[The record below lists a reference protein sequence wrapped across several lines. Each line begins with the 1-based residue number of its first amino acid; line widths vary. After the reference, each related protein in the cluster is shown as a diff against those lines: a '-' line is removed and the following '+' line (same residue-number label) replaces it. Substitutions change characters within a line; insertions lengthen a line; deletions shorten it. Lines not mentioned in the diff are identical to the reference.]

1 MFCLRQQITC
11 RFGNVDLFSAA
22 LLFPSA
28 AMPPRYRKILPKILS
43 AKAEADVPFV
53 RKIAISET
61 AVTPQGYSK
70 AAIYGCQGALL
81 KRNSFKA
88 PFICTNAR
96 PLENPLY
103 MLYNTTEFKAHCMC
117 LEFNSN
123 TEEQKMFC
131 PNCGN
136 HILDANASFCP
147 NCGARLNSFT
157 QGNDQSSAQQDF
169 QQDSQQDF
177 QQDSQQ
183 NSQQN
188 FQQDSQQNSQQDS
201 QQSWYNQFNYTPPQQ
216 DCTPCAPSANYNG
229 LSIAGFSL
237 SCAAIIFNF
246 LFGLPGIVGLILSIV
261 GLCQCNKRS
270 EKGRGLAIA
279 GIVIG
284 AVLTLLMIFVYAGL
298 ILAFDNPW
306 NSGPRYY

>member
-1 MFCLRQQITC
+1 
-11 RFGNVDLFSAA
+11 
-22 LLFPSA
+22 
-28 AMPPRYRKILPKILS
+28 
-43 AKAEADVPFV
+43 
-53 RKIAISET
+53 
-61 AVTPQGYSK
+61 
-70 AAIYGCQGALL
+70 
-81 KRNSFKA
+81 
-88 PFICTNAR
+88 
-96 PLENPLY
+96 
-103 MLYNTTEFKAHCMC
+103 
-117 LEFNSN
+117 
-123 TEEQKMFC
+123 MFC

-136 HILDANASFCP
+136 RILDANASFCP
-147 NCGARLNSFT
+147 NCGAQLNSFT
-157 QGNDQSSAQQDF
+157 QGNDQSSAQQDSQQNSQQNF

-183 NSQQN
+183 NSQQDSQQD
-188 FQQDSQQNSQQDS
+188 FQQDSQQNS

-237 SCAAIIFNF
+237 SCAAIISNIL
-246 LFGLPGIVGLILSIV
+246 LFGLPGVVGLILSIV

-279 GIVIG
+279 GIAIG

-298 ILAFDNPW
+298 ILAFDNGW

>member
-1 MFCLRQQITC
+1 
-11 RFGNVDLFSAA
+11 
-22 LLFPSA
+22 
-28 AMPPRYRKILPKILS
+28 
-43 AKAEADVPFV
+43 
-53 RKIAISET
+53 
-61 AVTPQGYSK
+61 
-70 AAIYGCQGALL
+70 
-81 KRNSFKA
+81 
-88 PFICTNAR
+88 
-96 PLENPLY
+96 
-103 MLYNTTEFKAHCMC
+103 
-117 LEFNSN
+117 
-123 TEEQKMFC
+123 MFC

-147 NCGARLNSFT
+147 NCGAQLNSFT

-169 QQDSQQDF
+169 QQDSQQGSQQDFQQNSQQNSQQDFQQDSQQNSQQDF

-188 FQQDSQQNSQQDS
+188 S

-216 DCTPCAPSANYNG
+216 DCTPCAPSSNYNG

-237 SCAAIIFNF
+237 SCAALLSSIFLFGLF
-246 LFGLPGIVGLILSIV
+246 LFGLPGVVGLILSIV

-284 AVLTLLMIFVYAGL
+284 AVLTLLMILTYAGL
-298 ILAFDNPW
+298 ILAFDNAFDNAW

>member
-1 MFCLRQQITC
+1 
-11 RFGNVDLFSAA
+11 
-22 LLFPSA
+22 
-28 AMPPRYRKILPKILS
+28 
-43 AKAEADVPFV
+43 
-53 RKIAISET
+53 
-61 AVTPQGYSK
+61 
-70 AAIYGCQGALL
+70 
-81 KRNSFKA
+81 
-88 PFICTNAR
+88 
-96 PLENPLY
+96 
-103 MLYNTTEFKAHCMC
+103 
-117 LEFNSN
+117 
-123 TEEQKMFC
+123 MFC

-136 HILDANASFCP
+136 RILDANASFCP
-147 NCGARLNSFT
+147 NCGAELNSFT
-157 QGNDQSSAQQDF
+157 HGNDQSSAQQDF
-169 QQDSQQDF
+169 QQDSQQNSQQGSQQDF

-188 FQQDSQQNSQQDS
+188 SQQDFQQNSQQNSQQDS

-237 SCAAIIFNF
+237 SCAAIISNIL

-279 GIVIG
+279 GIAIG

-298 ILAFDNPW
+298 ILAFDNALDNPW

>member
-1 MFCLRQQITC
+1 
-11 RFGNVDLFSAA
+11 
-22 LLFPSA
+22 
-28 AMPPRYRKILPKILS
+28 
-43 AKAEADVPFV
+43 
-53 RKIAISET
+53 
-61 AVTPQGYSK
+61 
-70 AAIYGCQGALL
+70 
-81 KRNSFKA
+81 
-88 PFICTNAR
+88 
-96 PLENPLY
+96 
-103 MLYNTTEFKAHCMC
+103 
-117 LEFNSN
+117 
-123 TEEQKMFC
+123 MFC

-136 HILDANASFCP
+136 RILDANASFCP
-147 NCGARLNSFT
+147 NCGAQLNSFT

-169 QQDSQQDF
+169 QQDSQQGSQQDF

-188 FQQDSQQNSQQDS
+188 SQQDFQQNSQQNSQQDS

-237 SCAAIIFNF
+237 SCAAIISNIL

-279 GIVIG
+279 GIAIG

-298 ILAFDNPW
+298 ILAFDNALDNPW

>member
-1 MFCLRQQITC
+1 
-11 RFGNVDLFSAA
+11 
-22 LLFPSA
+22 
-28 AMPPRYRKILPKILS
+28 
-43 AKAEADVPFV
+43 
-53 RKIAISET
+53 
-61 AVTPQGYSK
+61 
-70 AAIYGCQGALL
+70 
-81 KRNSFKA
+81 
-88 PFICTNAR
+88 
-96 PLENPLY
+96 
-103 MLYNTTEFKAHCMC
+103 
-117 LEFNSN
+117 
-123 TEEQKMFC
+123 MFC

-147 NCGARLNSFT
+147 NCGAQLNSFT
-157 QGNDQSSAQQDF
+157 QGNDQSSAQQDSQQDF
-169 QQDSQQDF
+169 QQGSQQDSQQDF
-177 QQDSQQ
+177 QQD
-183 NSQQN
+183 
-188 FQQDSQQNSQQDS
+188 FQQDSQQNS

-237 SCAAIIFNF
+237 SCAAIISNIL

-284 AVLTLLMIFVYAGL
+284 AVLTLLMILTYAGL
-298 ILAFDNPW
+298 ILAFDNAFDNAW

>member
-1 MFCLRQQITC
+1 
-11 RFGNVDLFSAA
+11 
-22 LLFPSA
+22 
-28 AMPPRYRKILPKILS
+28 
-43 AKAEADVPFV
+43 
-53 RKIAISET
+53 
-61 AVTPQGYSK
+61 
-70 AAIYGCQGALL
+70 
-81 KRNSFKA
+81 
-88 PFICTNAR
+88 
-96 PLENPLY
+96 
-103 MLYNTTEFKAHCMC
+103 
-117 LEFNSN
+117 
-123 TEEQKMFC
+123 MFC

-147 NCGARLNSFT
+147 NCGAQLNSFT
-157 QGNDQSSAQQDF
+157 RGNDQSSAQQDSQQDF
-169 QQDSQQDF
+169 QQDLQQDSQQGSQQDFQQNSQQNSQQDF

-183 NSQQN
+183 NSQQD
-188 FQQDSQQNSQQDS
+188 FQQDSQQDSQQNSQQDS

-279 GIVIG
+279 GIAIG

>member
-1 MFCLRQQITC
+1 
-11 RFGNVDLFSAA
+11 
-22 LLFPSA
+22 
-28 AMPPRYRKILPKILS
+28 
-43 AKAEADVPFV
+43 
-53 RKIAISET
+53 
-61 AVTPQGYSK
+61 
-70 AAIYGCQGALL
+70 
-81 KRNSFKA
+81 
-88 PFICTNAR
+88 
-96 PLENPLY
+96 
-103 MLYNTTEFKAHCMC
+103 
-117 LEFNSN
+117 
-123 TEEQKMFC
+123 MFC

-147 NCGARLNSFT
+147 NCGAQLNSFT
-157 QGNDQSSAQQDF
+157 RGNDQSSAQQDF

-177 QQDSQQ
+177 QQNSQQ
-183 NSQQN
+183 DFQQDSQQN
-188 FQQDSQQNSQQDS
+188 FQQDSQQNSQQNSQQDS

-237 SCAAIIFNF
+237 SCAAIISNIL

-279 GIVIG
+279 GIAIG

-298 ILAFDNPW
+298 ILAFDNVLDNVLDNVW
-306 NSGPRYY
+306 NSGLRYY

>member
-1 MFCLRQQITC
+1 
-11 RFGNVDLFSAA
+11 
-22 LLFPSA
+22 
-28 AMPPRYRKILPKILS
+28 
-43 AKAEADVPFV
+43 
-53 RKIAISET
+53 
-61 AVTPQGYSK
+61 
-70 AAIYGCQGALL
+70 
-81 KRNSFKA
+81 
-88 PFICTNAR
+88 
-96 PLENPLY
+96 
-103 MLYNTTEFKAHCMC
+103 
-117 LEFNSN
+117 
-123 TEEQKMFC
+123 MFC

-147 NCGARLNSFT
+147 NCGAQLNSFT

-169 QQDSQQDF
+169 QQNSQQGSQQDF

-188 FQQDSQQNSQQDS
+188 SQQDSQQNSQQDS

-237 SCAAIIFNF
+237 SCAALLSSIFLFGLF
-246 LFGLPGIVGLILSIV
+246 LFGLPGVVGLILSIV

-279 GIVIG
+279 GIAIG

-298 ILAFDNPW
+298 ILAFDNVLDNGW

>member
-1 MFCLRQQITC
+1 M
-11 RFGNVDLFSAA
+11 
-22 LLFPSA
+22 
-28 AMPPRYRKILPKILS
+28 
-43 AKAEADVPFV
+43 
-53 RKIAISET
+53 
-61 AVTPQGYSK
+61 
-70 AAIYGCQGALL
+70 
-81 KRNSFKA
+81 
-88 PFICTNAR
+88 
-96 PLENPLY
+96 
-103 MLYNTTEFKAHCMC
+103 
-117 LEFNSN
+117 
-123 TEEQKMFC
+123 
-131 PNCGN
+131 
-136 HILDANASFCP
+136 
-147 NCGARLNSFT
+147 NSFT
-157 QGNDQSSAQQDF
+157 QGNDQSSAQQDFQQDSQQNSQQDSQQDF

-246 LFGLPGIVGLILSIV
+246 FFGLPGIVGLILSII

-284 AVLTLLMIFVYAGL
+284 AVLTLLMILTYAGL
-298 ILAFDNPW
+298 I
-306 NSGPRYY
+306 RQRV

>member
-1 MFCLRQQITC
+1 
-11 RFGNVDLFSAA
+11 
-22 LLFPSA
+22 
-28 AMPPRYRKILPKILS
+28 
-43 AKAEADVPFV
+43 
-53 RKIAISET
+53 
-61 AVTPQGYSK
+61 
-70 AAIYGCQGALL
+70 
-81 KRNSFKA
+81 
-88 PFICTNAR
+88 
-96 PLENPLY
+96 
-103 MLYNTTEFKAHCMC
+103 
-117 LEFNSN
+117 
-123 TEEQKMFC
+123 MFC

-147 NCGARLNSFT
+147 NCGAQLNSFT
-157 QGNDQSSAQQDF
+157 RGNDQSSAQQDSQQNSQQDF
-169 QQDSQQDF
+169 QQGSQQDF

-183 NSQQN
+183 NSQQD

-237 SCAAIIFNF
+237 SCAAIISNIL
-246 LFGLPGIVGLILSIV
+246 LFGLPGVVGLILSIV

-279 GIVIG
+279 GIAIG

-298 ILAFDNPW
+298 ILAFDNGW

>member
-1 MFCLRQQITC
+1 
-11 RFGNVDLFSAA
+11 
-22 LLFPSA
+22 
-28 AMPPRYRKILPKILS
+28 
-43 AKAEADVPFV
+43 
-53 RKIAISET
+53 
-61 AVTPQGYSK
+61 
-70 AAIYGCQGALL
+70 
-81 KRNSFKA
+81 
-88 PFICTNAR
+88 
-96 PLENPLY
+96 
-103 MLYNTTEFKAHCMC
+103 
-117 LEFNSN
+117 
-123 TEEQKMFC
+123 MFC

-147 NCGARLNSFT
+147 NCGAQLNSFT

-169 QQDSQQDF
+169 QQ
-177 QQDSQQ
+177 

-188 FQQDSQQNSQQDS
+188 FQQDSQQDFQQDFQQNSQQDSQQDFQQDSQQDS

-237 SCAAIIFNF
+237 SCAAIISNIL
-246 LFGLPGIVGLILSIV
+246 LFGLPGVVGLILSIV

-279 GIVIG
+279 GIAIG

-298 ILAFDNPW
+298 ILAFDNGW

>member
-1 MFCLRQQITC
+1 
-11 RFGNVDLFSAA
+11 
-22 LLFPSA
+22 
-28 AMPPRYRKILPKILS
+28 
-43 AKAEADVPFV
+43 
-53 RKIAISET
+53 
-61 AVTPQGYSK
+61 
-70 AAIYGCQGALL
+70 
-81 KRNSFKA
+81 
-88 PFICTNAR
+88 
-96 PLENPLY
+96 
-103 MLYNTTEFKAHCMC
+103 
-117 LEFNSN
+117 
-123 TEEQKMFC
+123 MFC

-147 NCGARLNSFT
+147 NCGAKLNSFT
-157 QGNDQSSAQQDF
+157 QGIDQSSAQQDF
-169 QQDSQQDF
+169 QQDSQQNSQQDFQQNSQQDFQQDSQQDFQQDF

-188 FQQDSQQNSQQDS
+188 SQQDSQQNS

-237 SCAAIIFNF
+237 SCAAIISNIL

-284 AVLTLLMIFVYAGL
+284 AVLTLLMILTYAGL
-298 ILAFDNPW
+298 ILAFDNAFDNAW

>member
-1 MFCLRQQITC
+1 
-11 RFGNVDLFSAA
+11 
-22 LLFPSA
+22 
-28 AMPPRYRKILPKILS
+28 
-43 AKAEADVPFV
+43 
-53 RKIAISET
+53 
-61 AVTPQGYSK
+61 
-70 AAIYGCQGALL
+70 
-81 KRNSFKA
+81 
-88 PFICTNAR
+88 
-96 PLENPLY
+96 
-103 MLYNTTEFKAHCMC
+103 
-117 LEFNSN
+117 
-123 TEEQKMFC
+123 MFC

-147 NCGARLNSFT
+147 NCGAKLNSFT
-157 QGNDQSSAQQDF
+157 QGIDQSSAQQDF
-169 QQDSQQDF
+169 QQDSQQHSQQDLQQDSQQDF

-183 NSQQN
+183 P
-188 FQQDSQQNSQQDS
+188 
-201 QQSWYNQFNYTPPQQ
+201 PPQQ

-237 SCAAIIFNF
+237 SCAAIISNIL

-298 ILAFDNPW
+298 ILAFDNGW

>member
-1 MFCLRQQITC
+1 
-11 RFGNVDLFSAA
+11 
-22 LLFPSA
+22 
-28 AMPPRYRKILPKILS
+28 
-43 AKAEADVPFV
+43 
-53 RKIAISET
+53 
-61 AVTPQGYSK
+61 
-70 AAIYGCQGALL
+70 
-81 KRNSFKA
+81 
-88 PFICTNAR
+88 
-96 PLENPLY
+96 
-103 MLYNTTEFKAHCMC
+103 
-117 LEFNSN
+117 
-123 TEEQKMFC
+123 MFC

-136 HILDANASFCP
+136 RILDANASFCP
-147 NCGARLNSFT
+147 NCGAQLNSFT

-169 QQDSQQDF
+169 QQDSQQGS
-177 QQDSQQ
+177 QQGFQQ
-183 NSQQN
+183 NSQQD
-188 FQQDSQQNSQQDS
+188 FQRDSQQDSQQNSQQDS
-201 QQSWYNQFNYTPPQQ
+201 QQSWYNHFNYTPPQQ

-284 AVLTLLMIFVYAGL
+284 AVRTLLMIFVYAVL
-298 ILAFDNPW
+298 IRAFDNPW

>member
-1 MFCLRQQITC
+1 
-11 RFGNVDLFSAA
+11 
-22 LLFPSA
+22 
-28 AMPPRYRKILPKILS
+28 
-43 AKAEADVPFV
+43 
-53 RKIAISET
+53 
-61 AVTPQGYSK
+61 
-70 AAIYGCQGALL
+70 
-81 KRNSFKA
+81 
-88 PFICTNAR
+88 
-96 PLENPLY
+96 
-103 MLYNTTEFKAHCMC
+103 
-117 LEFNSN
+117 
-123 TEEQKMFC
+123 MFC

-136 HILDANASFCP
+136 RILDANASFCP
-147 NCGARLNSFT
+147 NCGAQLNSFT
-157 QGNDQSSAQQDF
+157 QGIDQSSAQQDSQQNSQQDF
-169 QQDSQQDF
+169 QQDSQQDSQQDFQQGSQQDSQQDFQQGSQQNSQQDF

-188 FQQDSQQNSQQDS
+188 S

>member
-1 MFCLRQQITC
+1 
-11 RFGNVDLFSAA
+11 
-22 LLFPSA
+22 
-28 AMPPRYRKILPKILS
+28 
-43 AKAEADVPFV
+43 
-53 RKIAISET
+53 
-61 AVTPQGYSK
+61 
-70 AAIYGCQGALL
+70 
-81 KRNSFKA
+81 
-88 PFICTNAR
+88 
-96 PLENPLY
+96 
-103 MLYNTTEFKAHCMC
+103 
-117 LEFNSN
+117 
-123 TEEQKMFC
+123 MFC

-136 HILDANASFCP
+136 HILDANASFYP
-147 NCGARLNSFT
+147 NCGAKLNSFT
-157 QGNDQSSAQQDF
+157 QGIDQSSAQQDF
-169 QQDSQQDF
+169 QQDSQQDSQQDF

-188 FQQDSQQNSQQDS
+188 SQQDSQQNSQQDSQQNS

-237 SCAAIIFNF
+237 SCAAIISNIL

-284 AVLTLLMIFVYAGL
+284 AVLTLLMILTYAGL
-298 ILAFDNPW
+298 ILAFDNAFDNAW

>member
-183 NSQQN
+183 NSQQ
-188 FQQDSQQNSQQDS
+188 DS

>member
-1 MFCLRQQITC
+1 
-11 RFGNVDLFSAA
+11 
-22 LLFPSA
+22 
-28 AMPPRYRKILPKILS
+28 
-43 AKAEADVPFV
+43 
-53 RKIAISET
+53 
-61 AVTPQGYSK
+61 
-70 AAIYGCQGALL
+70 
-81 KRNSFKA
+81 
-88 PFICTNAR
+88 
-96 PLENPLY
+96 
-103 MLYNTTEFKAHCMC
+103 
-117 LEFNSN
+117 
-123 TEEQKMFC
+123 MFC

-147 NCGARLNSFT
+147 NCGAQLNSFT
-157 QGNDQSSAQQDF
+157 QGNDQSSAQQDSQQNSQQGF
-169 QQDSQQDF
+169 QQDSQQDSQPNSQQAS

-183 NSQQN
+183 NS
-188 FQQDSQQNSQQDS
+188 QQDSQQNSQQDS

-237 SCAAIIFNF
+237 SCAAIISNIL

-279 GIVIG
+279 GIAIG

-298 ILAFDNPW
+298 ILAFDNVLDNGW

>member
-1 MFCLRQQITC
+1 
-11 RFGNVDLFSAA
+11 
-22 LLFPSA
+22 
-28 AMPPRYRKILPKILS
+28 
-43 AKAEADVPFV
+43 
-53 RKIAISET
+53 
-61 AVTPQGYSK
+61 
-70 AAIYGCQGALL
+70 
-81 KRNSFKA
+81 
-88 PFICTNAR
+88 
-96 PLENPLY
+96 
-103 MLYNTTEFKAHCMC
+103 
-117 LEFNSN
+117 
-123 TEEQKMFC
+123 MFC

-147 NCGARLNSFT
+147 NCGAQLNSFT

-169 QQDSQQDF
+169 QQNSQQNFQQNSQQDF
-177 QQDSQQ
+177 QQGSQQ
-183 NSQQN
+183 NSQQD

-237 SCAAIIFNF
+237 SCAAIISNIL

-284 AVLTLLMIFVYAGL
+284 AVLTLLMILTYAGL
-298 ILAFDNPW
+298 ILAFDNGW

>member
-1 MFCLRQQITC
+1 
-11 RFGNVDLFSAA
+11 
-22 LLFPSA
+22 
-28 AMPPRYRKILPKILS
+28 
-43 AKAEADVPFV
+43 
-53 RKIAISET
+53 
-61 AVTPQGYSK
+61 
-70 AAIYGCQGALL
+70 
-81 KRNSFKA
+81 
-88 PFICTNAR
+88 
-96 PLENPLY
+96 
-103 MLYNTTEFKAHCMC
+103 
-117 LEFNSN
+117 
-123 TEEQKMFC
+123 MFC

-136 HILDANASFCP
+136 RILDANASFCP
-147 NCGARLNSFT
+147 NCGAQLNSFT
-157 QGNDQSSAQQDF
+157 QGNDQSSAQQDS
-169 QQDSQQDF
+169 QQNSQQDF

-183 NSQQN
+183 NSQQDSQQDFQQGPQQDSQQD

-237 SCAAIIFNF
+237 SCAAIISNIL

-279 GIVIG
+279 GIAIG

-298 ILAFDNPW
+298 ILAFDNGW

>member
-1 MFCLRQQITC
+1 
-11 RFGNVDLFSAA
+11 
-22 LLFPSA
+22 
-28 AMPPRYRKILPKILS
+28 
-43 AKAEADVPFV
+43 
-53 RKIAISET
+53 
-61 AVTPQGYSK
+61 
-70 AAIYGCQGALL
+70 
-81 KRNSFKA
+81 
-88 PFICTNAR
+88 
-96 PLENPLY
+96 
-103 MLYNTTEFKAHCMC
+103 
-117 LEFNSN
+117 
-123 TEEQKMFC
+123 MFC

-136 HILDANASFCP
+136 RILDANASFCP
-147 NCGARLNSFT
+147 NCGAQLNSFT

-169 QQDSQQDF
+169 QQDSQQNSQQDSQQGSQQDFQQNSQQDF

-183 NSQQN
+183 NSQQD

-201 QQSWYNQFNYTPPQQ
+201 QQSWYNQFNYPPPQQ

-237 SCAAIIFNF
+237 SCAAIISNIL

-284 AVLTLLMIFVYAGL
+284 AVLTLLMILTYAGL
-298 ILAFDNPW
+298 ILAFDNAFDNAW

>member
-1 MFCLRQQITC
+1 
-11 RFGNVDLFSAA
+11 
-22 LLFPSA
+22 
-28 AMPPRYRKILPKILS
+28 MP
-43 AKAEADVPFV
+43 
-53 RKIAISET
+53 
-61 AVTPQGYSK
+61 
-70 AAIYGCQGALL
+70 
-81 KRNSFKA
+81 
-88 PFICTNAR
+88 R
-96 PLENPLY
+96 PLENPLCV
-103 MLYNTTEFKAHCMC
+103 LYNIIEFKAHCMC

-147 NCGARLNSFT
+147 NCGAQLNSFT

-169 QQDSQQDF
+169 LQNSQQGSQQDF

-188 FQQDSQQNSQQDS
+188 SQQDSQQNSQQDS

-237 SCAAIIFNF
+237 SCAALLSSIFLFGLF
-246 LFGLPGIVGLILSIV
+246 LFGLPGVVGLILSIV
-261 GLCQCNKRS
+261 GLCQCNNRS

-279 GIVIG
+279 GIAIG
-284 AVLTLLMIFVYAGL
+284 AVLTLLMILTYAGL
-298 ILAFDNPW
+298 ILVFDNVLDNVLDNVW
-306 NSGPRYY
+306 NSGLRYY

>member
-1 MFCLRQQITC
+1 
-11 RFGNVDLFSAA
+11 
-22 LLFPSA
+22 
-28 AMPPRYRKILPKILS
+28 
-43 AKAEADVPFV
+43 
-53 RKIAISET
+53 
-61 AVTPQGYSK
+61 
-70 AAIYGCQGALL
+70 
-81 KRNSFKA
+81 
-88 PFICTNAR
+88 
-96 PLENPLY
+96 
-103 MLYNTTEFKAHCMC
+103 
-117 LEFNSN
+117 
-123 TEEQKMFC
+123 MFC

-136 HILDANASFCP
+136 RILDANASFCP
-147 NCGARLNSFT
+147 NCGAQLNSFT
-157 QGNDQSSAQQDF
+157 QGNDQSSAQQDSQKDS
-169 QQDSQQDF
+169 QQNSQQDF

-183 NSQQN
+183 NSQQD
-188 FQQDSQQNSQQDS
+188 FQQNSQQDS

-237 SCAAIIFNF
+237 SCAAIISNIL

-284 AVLTLLMIFVYAGL
+284 AVLTLLMILTYAGL
-298 ILAFDNPW
+298 ILAFDNAFDNAW

>member
-1 MFCLRQQITC
+1 
-11 RFGNVDLFSAA
+11 
-22 LLFPSA
+22 
-28 AMPPRYRKILPKILS
+28 
-43 AKAEADVPFV
+43 
-53 RKIAISET
+53 
-61 AVTPQGYSK
+61 
-70 AAIYGCQGALL
+70 
-81 KRNSFKA
+81 
-88 PFICTNAR
+88 
-96 PLENPLY
+96 
-103 MLYNTTEFKAHCMC
+103 
-117 LEFNSN
+117 
-123 TEEQKMFC
+123 MFC

-147 NCGARLNSFT
+147 NCGAQLNSFT
-157 QGNDQSSAQQDF
+157 QGNDQSSAQQDSQQNSQQDF
-169 QQDSQQDF
+169 QQDSQQDSQQNF

-188 FQQDSQQNSQQDS
+188 SQQDFQQNSQQNSQQDS

-237 SCAAIIFNF
+237 SCAAILFNF
-246 LFGLPGIVGLILSIV
+246 FFGLPGIVGLILSIV

-284 AVLTLLMIFVYAGL
+284 AVLTLLMILTTYAGL
-298 ILAFDNPW
+298 ILAFDNAFDNAW

>member
-1 MFCLRQQITC
+1 
-11 RFGNVDLFSAA
+11 
-22 LLFPSA
+22 
-28 AMPPRYRKILPKILS
+28 
-43 AKAEADVPFV
+43 
-53 RKIAISET
+53 
-61 AVTPQGYSK
+61 
-70 AAIYGCQGALL
+70 
-81 KRNSFKA
+81 
-88 PFICTNAR
+88 
-96 PLENPLY
+96 
-103 MLYNTTEFKAHCMC
+103 
-117 LEFNSN
+117 
-123 TEEQKMFC
+123 MFC

-147 NCGARLNSFT
+147 NCGAQLNSFT

-169 QQDSQQDF
+169 QQNSQQNFQQDSQQDSQQDFQQNSQQDF
-177 QQDSQQ
+177 QQDS
-183 NSQQN
+183 
-188 FQQDSQQNSQQDS
+188 QQDSQQNSQQDS

-279 GIVIG
+279 GIAIG
-284 AVLTLLMIFVYAGL
+284 AVLTLLMILTYAGL

>member
-1 MFCLRQQITC
+1 
-11 RFGNVDLFSAA
+11 
-22 LLFPSA
+22 
-28 AMPPRYRKILPKILS
+28 
-43 AKAEADVPFV
+43 
-53 RKIAISET
+53 
-61 AVTPQGYSK
+61 
-70 AAIYGCQGALL
+70 
-81 KRNSFKA
+81 
-88 PFICTNAR
+88 
-96 PLENPLY
+96 
-103 MLYNTTEFKAHCMC
+103 
-117 LEFNSN
+117 
-123 TEEQKMFC
+123 MFC

-136 HILDANASFCP
+136 HIGTKDILSKFCP
-147 NCGARLNSFT
+147 NCGAQLNSFT
-157 QGNDQSSAQQDF
+157 QGNDQSSAQQD
-169 QQDSQQDF
+169 
-177 QQDSQQ
+177 SQQ

-188 FQQDSQQNSQQDS
+188 SQQDFQQNSQQDFQQDSQQNSQQDS

-237 SCAAIIFNF
+237 SCAAIISNIL

-284 AVLTLLMIFVYAGL
+284 AVLTLLMILTYAGL
-298 ILAFDNPW
+298 ILAFDNAFDNAW

>member
-1 MFCLRQQITC
+1 
-11 RFGNVDLFSAA
+11 
-22 LLFPSA
+22 
-28 AMPPRYRKILPKILS
+28 
-43 AKAEADVPFV
+43 
-53 RKIAISET
+53 
-61 AVTPQGYSK
+61 
-70 AAIYGCQGALL
+70 
-81 KRNSFKA
+81 
-88 PFICTNAR
+88 
-96 PLENPLY
+96 
-103 MLYNTTEFKAHCMC
+103 
-117 LEFNSN
+117 
-123 TEEQKMFC
+123 MFC

-147 NCGARLNSFT
+147 NCGAQLNSFT
-157 QGNDQSSAQQDF
+157 RGNDQSSAQQDSQQDF
-169 QQDSQQDF
+169 QQDLQQDSQQGSQQDFQQNSQQNSQQDF

-183 NSQQN
+183 NSQQD
-188 FQQDSQQNSQQDS
+188 FQQDSQQDSQQNSQQDS

-279 GIVIG
+279 GIAIG

-306 NSGPRYY
+306 KSGPRYY